1 MYQPGNPSFTVISG
15 AVIGEA
21 AVDTG
26 MKYVHT
32 DGVVSSIFRK
42 VLRLDAT
49 TSALPN
55 ATTKNVA
62 HGETIALA
70 KWARV
75 SVLRADNGTTI
86 KSLNSSGITIDINAT
101 NVIVG
106 TGADL
111 STYVRGVLVLEFC
124 KS

>member
-1 MYQPGNPSFTVISG
+1 MYQPGNPSFVTISG

-32 DGVVSSIFRK
+32 DGVISPIFRK

-49 TSALPN
+49 TSAMPN

-62 HGETIALA
+62 HGETIALQ
-70 KWARV
+70 KWCRV
-75 SVLRADNGTTI
+75 AALRADDGTTI
-86 KSLNSSGITIDINAT
+86 KTLNSVGVSAEVTAT
-101 NVIVG
+101 NIVIG
-106 TGADL
+106 STANL
-111 STYVRGVLVLEFC
+111 STFVRGVVVLEFC